1 MNGTETLAWFARF
14 SESFASQQ
22 SALTDMDRLAGDGD
36 FGTNIA
42 SALARAEEALPQPD
56 DATPS
61 SVFRAVSTGF
71 LATGGTSGPL
81 FGMFFREVANALRE
95 ASDVDALSRGV
106 ASGLA
111 RIQQLGGAKVGDR
124 TMVDALAPASEALTA
139 QTEGERDAAQALR
152 SAAEAARAGAE
163 STEALLGSRGR
174 ASYVGE
180 LARGV
185 LDPGAVTI
193 ALFFEAGAD
202 ALVASPL
209 TAAIEAD
216 VAPTAERSAATT
228 A

>member
-1 MNGTETLAWFARF
+1 MNGTDALAWFARF

-36 FGTNIA
+36 FGTNIT
-42 SALARAEEALPQPD
+42 SALARAEEALPQPH
-56 DATPS
+56 DATANA
-61 SVFRAVSTGF
+61 VFRAVSTGF

-81 FGMFFREVANALRE
+81 FGMFFREVASALRE
-95 ASDVDALSRGV
+95 ASGADALSRGV

-124 TMVDALAPASEALTA
+124 TMVDALAPTSEALTA
-139 QTEGERDAAQALR
+139 EAEGERDAAQALR

-163 STEALLGSRGR
+163 STETLLGSRGR

-193 ALFFEAGAD
+193 ALFFESGAD
-202 ALVASPL
+202 AL
-209 TAAIEAD
+209 AA
-216 VAPTAERSAATT
+216 APSAADAPSPAT
-228 A
+228 ATI